1 MAKIP
6 KIAFIGDGSIIFAR
20 RLMIDLLSFPELG
33 ESAFALMDID
43 AKRLGY
49 TRRVAER
56 IVRETGAPARIEATT
71 DRREAL
77 RGADYVITMILVG
90 DIEVIRPDI
99 EIPLKYGV
107 DQCIGDTLGPGGV
120 FRALRTIPAML
131 DICRDMEELCPDAW
145 LLNYTNP
152 MAMVCWAM
160 NDATA
165 VKNVGLCHSVQ
176 GTAGQLARLAG
187 VPREERGN
195 LSYWVA
201 GINHQAWF
209 LELSLNDRD
218 LYPLIRDKIDDPEAY
233 NADTARFEMLKHL
246 GYFVTESSGHNSE
259 YNPWFRKRPELL
271 EKYTPGGSWNGGT
284 GFILQLYGSDRED
297 YESQMEGIAS
307 GEEPLDLRRSREYG
321 SHIIHSLET
330 GGSCRI
336 NGNVRN
342 THLITN
348 LPEGCCVEVPCFV
361 DRHGINPCFVGDLP
375 PHLAAVNRSNVAV
388 QELAVKAALA
398 GDRDM
403 AFHAIAVDPLT
414 AAVLS
419 LEEIRRMV
427 DEMFEAEAGWLPQ
440 FE

>member
-6 KIAFIGDGSIIFAR
+6 KIAFIGAGSIIFAK

-33 ESAFALMDID
+33 ESTFALMDID

-49 TRRVAER
+49 TCRVAER

-131 DICRDMEELCPDAW
+131 DICRDMEDLCPDAW

-176 GTAGQLARLAG
+176 GTAG
-187 VPREERGN
+187 
-195 LSYWVA
+195 
-201 GINHQAWF
+201 
-209 LELSLNDRD
+209 
-218 LYPLIRDKIDDPEAY
+218 
-233 NADTARFEMLKHL
+233 
-246 GYFVTESSGHNSE
+246 
-259 YNPWFRKRPELL
+259 
-271 EKYTPGGSWNGGT
+271 
-284 GFILQLYGSDRED
+284 
-297 YESQMEGIAS
+297 
-307 GEEPLDLRRSREYG
+307 
-321 SHIIHSLET
+321 
-330 GGSCRI
+330 
-336 NGNVRN
+336 
-342 THLITN
+342 
-348 LPEGCCVEVPCFV
+348 
-361 DRHGINPCFVGDLP
+361 
-375 PHLAAVNRSNVAV
+375 
-388 QELAVKAALA
+388 
-398 GDRDM
+398 
-403 AFHAIAVDPLT
+403 
-414 AAVLS
+414 
-419 LEEIRRMV
+419 
-427 DEMFEAEAGWLPQ
+427 
-440 FE
+440 